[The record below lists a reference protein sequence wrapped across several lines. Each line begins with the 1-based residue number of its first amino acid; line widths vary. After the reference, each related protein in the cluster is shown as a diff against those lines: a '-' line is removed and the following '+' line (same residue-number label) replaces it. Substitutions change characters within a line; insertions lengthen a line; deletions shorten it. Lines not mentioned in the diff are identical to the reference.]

1 VLSLYQQYLEEG
13 KSFISKYLKI
23 LSSGGSEKPET
34 LLRDS
39 GFNITDASFWQ
50 QGFDLIKMKIN
61 KLKEDKN

>member
-23 LSSGGSEKPET
+23 LSAGGSEKPET

-39 GFNITDASFWQ
+39 GFNITDSSFWQ
-50 QGFDLIKMKIN
+50 QGFDLIEMKIN
-61 KLKEDKN
+61 KLKDEN